1 MHLTKK
7 AVVADINKSRSVEA
21 IRLSTDELPAERNKK
36 IKDLKT
42 DIERKLRQ
50 NKNLT
55 VVIVEQTVINTSK
68 KEYRYECKHQ
78 RHLEFRSQKG
88 ATNHQWIERSTT

>member
-7 AVVADINKSRSVEA
+7 AVVADINKSRSVDA
-21 IRLSTDELPAERNKK
+21 VRLSTDELPTERNKK

-50 NKNLT
+50 NKNIT
-55 VVIVEQTVINTSK
+55 IVLVE
-68 KEYRYECKHQ
+68 
-78 RHLEFRSQKG
+78 
-88 ATNHQWIERSTT
+88 

>member
-1 MHLTKK
+1 MSQEIHRR
-7 AVVADINKSRSVEA
+7 ADAPNKESSSRRYQQKQISRS
-21 IRLSTDELPAERNKK
+21 RSGLSTDELPTERNKK

-55 VVIVEQTVINTSK
+55 VVIVE
-68 KEYRYECKHQ
+68 
-78 RHLEFRSQKG
+78 
-88 ATNHQWIERSTT
+88 

>member
-7 AVVADINKSRSVEA
+7 AVVADINKSKSVEA
-21 IRLSTDELPAERNKK
+21 IRLSTDELPAERNRK
-36 IKDLKT
+36 IKDLKA

-55 VVIVEQTVINTSK
+55 VVIVE
-68 KEYRYECKHQ
+68 
-78 RHLEFRSQKG
+78 
-88 ATNHQWIERSTT
+88 

>member
-7 AVVADINKSRSVEA
+7 TVVADINKSRSVDA
-21 IRLSTDELPAERNKK
+21 VRLSTDELPTERNKK

-55 VVIVEQTVINTSK
+55 VVIVE
-68 KEYRYECKHQ
+68 
-78 RHLEFRSQKG
+78 
-88 ATNHQWIERSTT
+88 

>member
-7 AVVADINKSRSVEA
+7 AVVADINKSRSVDA
-21 IRLSTDELPAERNKK
+21 VRLSTDELPTERNKK

-42 DIERKLRQ
+42 DNERKLRQ

-55 VVIVEQTVINTSK
+55 VVIVE
-68 KEYRYECKHQ
+68 
-78 RHLEFRSQKG
+78 
-88 ATNHQWIERSTT
+88 

>member
-50 NKNLT
+50 NKNITL
-55 VVIVEQTVINTSK
+55 
-68 KEYRYECKHQ
+68 
-78 RHLEFRSQKG
+78 
-88 ATNHQWIERSTT
+88 

>member
-21 IRLSTDELPAERNKK
+21 IRLSTDELPAERNRK

-50 NKNLT
+50 NKNIT
-55 VVIVEQTVINTSK
+55 IVLVE
-68 KEYRYECKHQ
+68 
-78 RHLEFRSQKG
+78 
-88 ATNHQWIERSTT
+88 

>member
-1 MHLTKK
+1 MYLTKK

-21 IRLSTDELPAERNKK
+21 IRLSTDELPAERNRK
-36 IKDLKT
+36 IKDLKS

-55 VVIVEQTVINTSK
+55 IVLVE
-68 KEYRYECKHQ
+68 
-78 RHLEFRSQKG
+78 
-88 ATNHQWIERSTT
+88 

>member
-1 MHLTKK
+1 MYLTKK

-21 IRLSTDELPAERNKK
+21 IRLSTDELPAERNRK

-55 VVIVEQTVINTSK
+55 VVIVE
-68 KEYRYECKHQ
+68 
-78 RHLEFRSQKG
+78 
-88 ATNHQWIERSTT
+88 

>member
-1 MHLTKK
+1 MYLTKK

-36 IKDLKT
+36 IRELKT

-50 NKNLT
+50 KKNIT
-55 VVIVEQTVINTSK
+55 IVLVE
-68 KEYRYECKHQ
+68 
-78 RHLEFRSQKG
+78 
-88 ATNHQWIERSTT
+88 

>member
-7 AVVADINKSRSVEA
+7 AVVADINKSRSVDA
-21 IRLSTDELPAERNKK
+21 VRLSTDELPTERNKK

-50 NKNLT
+50 KKNIT
-55 VVIVEQTVINTSK
+55 IVLVE
-68 KEYRYECKHQ
+68 
-78 RHLEFRSQKG
+78 
-88 ATNHQWIERSTT
+88 

>member
-1 MHLTKK
+1 MRLTKK

-36 IKDLKT
+36 IRELKT

-55 VVIVEQTVINTSK
+55 IVLVE
-68 KEYRYECKHQ
+68 
-78 RHLEFRSQKG
+78 
-88 ATNHQWIERSTT
+88 

>member
-1 MHLTKK
+1 MYLTKK
-7 AVVADINKSRSVEA
+7 AVVADINKSRSVDA
-21 IRLSTDELPAERNKK
+21 VRLSTDELPTERNKK

-55 VVIVEQTVINTSK
+55 VVIVE
-68 KEYRYECKHQ
+68 
-78 RHLEFRSQKG
+78 
-88 ATNHQWIERSTT
+88 

>member
-7 AVVADINKSRSVEA
+7 AVVADINKSKSVEA
-21 IRLSTDELPAERNKK
+21 IRLSTDELPAERNRK

-50 NKNLT
+50 NKNIT
-55 VVIVEQTVINTSK
+55 IVLVE
-68 KEYRYECKHQ
+68 
-78 RHLEFRSQKG
+78 
-88 ATNHQWIERSTT
+88 

>member
-7 AVVADINKSRSVEA
+7 AVVADINISRSIDAV
-21 IRLSTDELPAERNKK
+21 RLSTDELPAERNKK

-55 VVIVEQTVINTSK
+55 VVIVE
-68 KEYRYECKHQ
+68 
-78 RHLEFRSQKG
+78 
-88 ATNHQWIERSTT
+88 

>member
-21 IRLSTDELPAERNKK
+21 IRLSTDELPTERNKK

-50 NKNLT
+50 NKNIT
-55 VVIVEQTVINTSK
+55 IVLVE
-68 KEYRYECKHQ
+68 
-78 RHLEFRSQKG
+78 
-88 ATNHQWIERSTT
+88 

>member
-7 AVVADINKSRSVEA
+7 AVVADINKCRSVEA

-36 IKDLKT
+36 IRELKT

-55 VVIVEQTVINTSK
+55 VVIVE
-68 KEYRYECKHQ
+68 
-78 RHLEFRSQKG
+78 
-88 ATNHQWIERSTT
+88 

>member
-7 AVVADINKSRSVEA
+7 AVVADINKSRSVDA
-21 IRLSTDELPAERNKK
+21 VRLATDELPAERNRK

-55 VVIVEQTVINTSK
+55 IVLVE
-68 KEYRYECKHQ
+68 
-78 RHLEFRSQKG
+78 
-88 ATNHQWIERSTT
+88 

>member
-7 AVVADINKSRSVEA
+7 AVVADINKSRSVDA
-21 IRLSTDELPAERNKK
+21 VRLSTDELPTERNKT

-55 VVIVEQTVINTSK
+55 VVIVE
-68 KEYRYECKHQ
+68 
-78 RHLEFRSQKG
+78 
-88 ATNHQWIERSTT
+88 

>member
-1 MHLTKK
+1 MYLTKK
-7 AVVADINKSRSVEA
+7 AVVSDINKSRSVEA

-55 VVIVEQTVINTSK
+55 VVIVE
-68 KEYRYECKHQ
+68 
-78 RHLEFRSQKG
+78 
-88 ATNHQWIERSTT
+88 

>member
-1 MHLTKK
+1 MRLTKK

-36 IKDLKT
+36 IRELKT

-50 NKNLT
+50 KKNIT
-55 VVIVEQTVINTSK
+55 IVLVE
-68 KEYRYECKHQ
+68 
-78 RHLEFRSQKG
+78 
-88 ATNHQWIERSTT
+88 

>member
-21 IRLSTDELPAERNKK
+21 IRLSTDELPAERNRK
-36 IKDLKT
+36 IKDLKS

-50 NKNLT
+50 NKNIT
-55 VVIVEQTVINTSK
+55 IVLVE
-68 KEYRYECKHQ
+68 
-78 RHLEFRSQKG
+78 
-88 ATNHQWIERSTT
+88 